1 MIEMKRESIDMSG
14 GIVFYWSSGIID
26 SMRDTVFFMHGM
38 TADHTMFEKQI
49 DAFKEEFNL
58 VLWDAPAHGESRPYE
73 GFSFSDAVDCITRIL
88 DEKRIDKV
96 ILVGQSLGGYF
107 AQAFIRNHPE
117 RVKGF
122 VSIGSTP
129 FGIKYYSKLDKWILS
144 QIEWMAKL
152 YPLKAMKKAIARQVS
167 ITQAAYDNMLKML
180 EPYGKNELCHLMG
193 LGYSAFLNENCDLQ
207 ISCPVLLTVG
217 EQDKTGKVKSYNKQ
231 WAEDTGFPLIQIPNA
246 AHNANVDNPDFV
258 NDCILSFIHKLNEL
272 N

>member
-1 MIEMKRESIDMSG
+1 MNDMKQEFIDVSG
-14 GIVFYWSSGIID
+14 GRVFYWLSDIID
-26 SMRDTVFFMHGM
+26 PTRDTIFFMHGM

-49 DAFKEEFNL
+49 DAFKEGCNL

-73 GFSFSDAVDCITRIL
+73 GFSFSDAVNCITRIL
-88 DEKRIDKV
+88 DENRIDKV

-107 AQAFIRNHPE
+107 AQAFIKNHPE

-129 FGIKYYSKLDKWILS
+129 FGIKYYSNFDKWILK

-152 YPLKAMKKAIARQVS
+152 YPLKAMRKAIAKQVS
-167 ITQAAYDNMLKML
+167 VTQAAYDNMLKML

-193 LGYSAFLNENCDLQ
+193 LGYSAFLNENCD
-207 ISCPVLLTVG
+207 IRIPCPVLLTVG
-217 EQDKTGKVKSYNKQ
+217 KHDKTGKVRSYNKQ
-231 WAEDTGFPLIQIPNA
+231 WAQDTGFPLIQIPDA

-258 NDCILSFIHKLNEL
+258 NNCILDFIKGL
-272 N
+272 